1 MKPTISW
8 FFNGPLRWALSFK
21 FIPVR
26 ISPNNTKGMIKE
38 MKKILVATAIALTLA
53 GCASSGNQQL
63 SKETEVSVKSK
74 LQEGKTTK
82 AEVKTTF
89 GSPDSVSYTDGG
101 NEIWKY
107 AFAKVKVNGTTF
119 IPFYGLFHNGTNGTK
134 KELTILFKDDVVAK
148 YTMAESAINTKSGWA
163 D

>member
-1 MKPTISW
+1 
-8 FFNGPLRWALSFK
+8 
-21 FIPVR
+21 
-26 ISPNNTKGMIKE
+26 
-38 MKKILVATAIALTLA
+38 MKKIAMAVIIASALV

-63 SKETEVSVKSK
+63 KNETETSVQTKI
-74 LQEGKTTK
+74 QEGKTTK
-82 AEVKTTF
+82 AEVKSYF
-89 GSPDSVSYTDGG
+89 GSPDAVSYTDGG
-101 NEIWKY
+101 NEVWKY

-134 KELTILFKDDVVAK
+134 KELTILFKDDKVQK

>member
-1 MKPTISW
+1 M
-8 FFNGPLRWALSFK
+8 R
-21 FIPVR
+21 
-26 ISPNNTKGMIKE
+26 
-38 MKKILVATAIALTLA
+38 KILIAAMMASVLA

-63 SKETEVSVKSK
+63 KNETEISVQSK

-82 AEVKTTF
+82 NEVKSYF
-89 GSPDSVSYTDGG
+89 GSPDAVSYTDSG

-107 AFAKVKVNGTTF
+107 AFAKVKVNSTTF

-134 KELTILFKDDVVAK
+134 KELTILFNDDTIKK
-148 YTMAESAINTKSGWA
+148 YTMSETQINSKSGWA

>member
-1 MKPTISW
+1 
-8 FFNGPLRWALSFK
+8 
-21 FIPVR
+21 
-26 ISPNNTKGMIKE
+26 
-38 MKKILVATAIALTLA
+38 MKKAMIAAAIAVVLA

-63 SKETEVSVKSK
+63 KNETETSVQTKI
-74 LQEGKTTK
+74 QEGKTTK
-82 AEVKTTF
+82 SEVKSYF
-89 GSPDSVSYTDGG
+89 GSPDAVSYTDGG

-134 KELTILFKDDVVAK
+134 KELTILFKDDTVQK
-148 YTMAESAINTKSGWA
+148 YTMAESEINTKSGWA

>member
-1 MKPTISW
+1 MLPIANKGNLKGTLKMK
-8 FFNGPLRWALSFK
+8 
-21 FIPVR
+21 R
-26 ISPNNTKGMIKE
+26 IIFAAMMAAT
-38 MKKILVATAIALTLA
+38 LV

-63 SKETEVSVKSK
+63 KNETETSVQTR

-82 AEVKTTF
+82 AEVKSYF

-101 NEIWKY
+101 NEIWRY
-107 AFAKVKVNGTTF
+107 SFAKVQVNGTTF

-134 KELTILFKDDVVAK
+134 KQLTILFKDDTVQK
-148 YTMAESAINTKSGWA
+148 YTMAESEINTTSGWA

>member
-1 MKPTISW
+1 
-8 FFNGPLRWALSFK
+8 
-21 FIPVR
+21 
-26 ISPNNTKGMIKE
+26 
-38 MKKILVATAIALTLA
+38 MKKIALAVIIATGLV

-63 SKETEVSVKSK
+63 KNETETSVQTKI
-74 LQEGKTTK
+74 QEGKTTK
-82 AEVKTTF
+82 AEVKSYF
-89 GSPDSVSYTDGG
+89 GSPDAVSYTDGG

-107 AFAKVKVNGTTF
+107 SFAKVKVNGTTF

-134 KELTILFKDDVVAK
+134 KELTILFKDDKVQK

>member
-1 MKPTISW
+1 MK
-8 FFNGPLRWALSFK
+8 N
-21 FIPVR
+21 
-26 ISPNNTKGMIKE
+26 
-38 MKKILVATAIALTLA
+38 IALAVALTVTLA

-63 SKETEVSVKSK
+63 KNETETSVQSK
-74 LQEGKTTK
+74 IQEGKTTK
-82 AEVKTTF
+82 AEVKTFF
-89 GSPDSVSYTDGG
+89 GSPDNVSYTDGG

-107 AFAKVKVNGTTF
+107 SFAKVKVNGTTF

-134 KELTILFKDDVVAK
+134 KELTILFKDDTVQK

>member
-1 MKPTISW
+1 MKRIVMI
-8 FFNGPLRWALSFK
+8 ALS
-21 FIPVR
+21 
-26 ISPNNTKGMIKE
+26 
-38 MKKILVATAIALTLA
+38 AALLA

-63 SKETEVSVKSK
+63 KNETETSVQNKI
-74 LQEGKTTK
+74 QEGKTTK
-82 AEVKTTF
+82 AEVKSIF
-89 GSPDSVSYTDGG
+89 GSPDTVSYTDGG

-107 AFAKVKVNGTTF
+107 SFAKVKVNGTTF

-134 KELTILFKDDVVAK
+134 KELTVLFKDDKVQK

>member
-1 MKPTISW
+1 
-8 FFNGPLRWALSFK
+8 
-21 FIPVR
+21 
-26 ISPNNTKGMIKE
+26 
-38 MKKILVATAIALTLA
+38 MKKCLISAALAVTLV

-63 SKETEVSVKSK
+63 KNEPETSVQSKI
-74 LQEGKTTK
+74 QEGKTTK
-82 AEVKTTF
+82 AEVKGLF
-89 GSPDSVSYTDGG
+89 GSPDAVSYTDGG

-107 AFAKVKVNGTTF
+107 SFAKVKVNGTTF

-134 KELTILFKDDVVAK
+134 KELTILFKDDKVQK

>member
-1 MKPTISW
+1 MGWLNK
-8 FFNGPLRWALSFK
+8 
-21 FIPVR
+21 
-26 ISPNNTKGMIKE
+26 
-38 MKKILVATAIALTLA
+38 MKKIFIATAIALTLA

-63 SKETEVSVKSK
+63 SKESETSVQSK

-82 AEVKTTF
+82 AEVKNTF
-89 GSPDSVSYTDGG
+89 GSPDNVSYTDGG

-107 AFAKVKVNGTTF
+107 SFAKVKVNGTSF

-148 YTMAESAINTKSGWA
+148 YTMAESAINTKTGWA